1 MKHWKAIMLALLEV
15 KKVNKLLRAALYR
28 LKRQKLFWILLAASF
43 ICGVIFG
50 IISFFENDLDG
61 LFVAPLFLIMGIYVS
76 LSVGQEYNDATIRN
90 KVIVGHTKGTIFVSE
105 LIINAFACLA
115 MMLAFIL
122 PAFICCYSILLSNT
136 TMEKMLMTWI
146 CLLLASVVY
155 AAIFN
160 LISCLISQK
169 AIGAIL
175 CILIVFAMAFGANR
189 LEFSI
194 FQVESITIE
203 QTNELGEII
212 SAEVIPNPSYVD
224 GITRKM
230 YMAVDSLI
238 PNGQVNNLMVY
249 LGSTSTNAED
259 GGLQIFSEEMLPF
272 YPIYSIGLAIVLSFA
287 GWLAFR
293 TKELQ

>member
-1 MKHWKAIMLALLEV
+1 MKELIK
-15 KKVNKLLRAALYR
+15 AALYR
-28 LKRQKLFWILLAASF
+28 LKLQRLFWIMLAAS
-43 ICGVIFG
+43 ILVGISFG
-50 IISFFENDLDG
+50 IISVFENDLDG
-61 LFVAPLFLIMGIYVS
+61 LFIAPLFLIMGIYVS

-90 KVIVGHTKGTIFVSE
+90 KVIVGHTKGAIFVSE
-105 LIINAFACLA
+105 LIINAFVCLV

-122 PAFICCYSILLSNT
+122 PAFFCSYSALLSNS
-136 TMEKMLMTWI
+136 TMEKMLTALI
-146 CLLLASVVY
+146 CLLLVSVVY
-155 AAIFN
+155 AAIFT

-175 CILIVFAMAFGANR
+175 CILIVFAMAFGADR

-212 SAEVIPNPSYVD
+212 SEEEIPNPSYVD
-224 GITRKM
+224 GMTRKM

-249 LGSTSTNAED
+249 LGSTSNNAGN
-259 GGLQIFSEEMLPF
+259 GGLQIFSEEMFPF
-272 YPIYSIGLAIVLSFA
+272 YPVYSIGLTLVLSYF
-287 GWLAFR
+287 GWFAFR
-293 TKELQ
+293 KKELK

>member
-1 MKHWKAIMLALLEV
+1 MKHWKATMLALLEV
-15 KKVNKLLRAALYR
+15 RKVNKLLKAALYR

-61 LFVAPLFLIMGIYVS
+61 LFMAPLFLIMGIYVS

-90 KVIVGHTKGTIFVSE
+90 KVIVGHTKGAIFGSE
-105 LIINAFACLA
+105 LIINAFVCVV
-115 MMLAFIL
+115 MMSAFIL
-122 PAFICCYSILLSNT
+122 PAFICSYSALLPNS
-136 TMEKMLMTWI
+136 TMEKMLTALI
-146 CLLLASVVY
+146 CLLLVSVVY
-155 AAIFN
+155 AAIFT

-175 CILIVFAMAFGANR
+175 CILIVFTMAFGANR

-194 FQVESITIE
+194 FQVESITLE

-212 SAEVIPNPSYVD
+212 SEEVIPNPSYVD
-224 GITRKM
+224 GMTRKM
-230 YMAVDSLI
+230 YMTVDSLI

-272 YPIYSIGLAIVLSFA
+272 YPIYSIGLAIVLSFV

-293 TKELQ
+293 KKELK